1 MDLAAPHLGFVL
13 AAYGLS
19 LLVLGGLVLWLR
31 HRSRTLAQAVQQLEA
46 EGAPR
51 RRAIAGAP

>member
-13 AAYGLS
+13 AAYGLT

-31 HRSRTLAQAVQQLEA
+31 HRSRTLAAALQQLEA
-46 EGAPR
+46 AGAPR
-51 RRAIAGAP
+51 RRPIAEAP

>member
-19 LLVLGGLVLWLR
+19 LVVLAGLVLWLR
-31 HRSRTLAQAVQQLEA
+31 HRSRTLARALQQLEA

-51 RRAIAGAP
+51 RRTIGEAS

>member
-13 AAYGLS
+13 AAYGLT

-31 HRSRTLAQAVQQLEA
+31 HRSRTLATALQQLEA
-46 EGAPR
+46 AGAPR
-51 RRAIAGAP
+51 RRPIAEAP